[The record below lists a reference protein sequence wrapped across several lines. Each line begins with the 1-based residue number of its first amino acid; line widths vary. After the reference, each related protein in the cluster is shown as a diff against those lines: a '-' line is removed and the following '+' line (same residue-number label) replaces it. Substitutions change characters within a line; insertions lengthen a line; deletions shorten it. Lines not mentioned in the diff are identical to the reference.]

1 MSNYMVSS
9 NDLKNVLGDDLKI
22 INFSDLK
29 NYKNIYEL
37 LPAKKDYCV
46 IFYTDDFKNG
56 CMIGHWTCL
65 MRYKHH
71 FEFFDSYGLTV
82 SQELKFISPDK
93 KKRFGEDTDYLEKL
107 LKPVQHNYNHYDF
120 QKWDDKTTTCG
131 RFVIIRIYLF
141 KKGLITE
148 NEFYNY
154 MIRKCLKE
162 KFKDFDEMSIY
173 YTD

>member
-1 MSNYMVSS
+1 MVSS
-9 NDLKNVLGDDLKI
+9 DDLKKMLGDDLKI
-22 INFSDLK
+22 INFNELK

-37 LPAKKDYCV
+37 LPKKKDYCV

-65 MRYKHH
+65 MRYKKH

-93 KKRFGEDTDYLEKL
+93 RKRFGEDTDYLEKL
-107 LKPVQHNYNHYDF
+107 LNPVDHNYNNYDY
-120 QKWDDKTTTCG
+120 QKWDEKTTTCG
-131 RFVIIRIYLF
+131 RFVILRIYLF
-141 KKGLITE
+141 EKGLITS
-148 NEFYNY
+148 NEFYNF
-154 MIRKCLKE
+154 MMRKRLKE
-162 KFKDFDEMSIY
+162 KFKDFDQMSVY

>member
-1 MSNYMVSS
+1 M
-9 NDLKNVLGDDLKI
+9 
-22 INFSDLK
+22 INL
-29 NYKNIYEL
+29 
-37 LPAKKDYCV
+37 
-46 IFYTDDFKNG
+46 
-56 CMIGHWTCL
+56 
-65 MRYKHH
+65 YKHH

-93 KKRFGEDTDYLEKL
+93 KKRFGEDIDYLEKL

-154 MIRKCLKE
+154 MMRKCLKE